1 MHNQTS
7 PNTKQLFLA
16 PKQVSKTY
24 SNPLKTLEVWRYRGI
39 GPKFH
44 KFGRL
49 VRYAIGDLTEF
60 ERSCAHTNTSD

>member
-7 PNTKQLFLA
+7 PNTKQRFLT
-16 PKQVSKTY
+16 PKQVSETY
-24 SNPLKTLEVWRYRGI
+24 DIPPKTLEVWRYRGI

-49 VRYAIGDLTEF
+49 VRYAIDD
-60 ERSCAHTNTSD
+60 HT